1 MTNKKSINLTYEEI
15 LNSSISLSNNLFD
28 EEETENNE
36 VKINNS
42 LTKEQIDIL
51 TRR

>member
-1 MTNKKSINLTYEEI
+1 MTNKKSINLTDEEI
-15 LNSSISLSNNLFD
+15 LNSSIPLPNNLFD
-28 EEETENNE
+28 EETENNE